1 MSSIQ
6 VRPATLRDAKAIAQ
20 IHTVSAQE
28 AYKGLVPD
36 EQLKSMSVEKRQAYW
51 REAIEYCEPQVQVA
65 VDGEKIVGF
74 VGYDRSRDEKSRP
87 TTGEIWAIYAAPTH
101 WNQGVGLALWD
112 AARDGLQEEGC
123 TNVTA
128 WVPLRNER
136 ALRFHEMAGFKRE
149 LSTAKTA
156 VIGGVKIEEGQS
168 HTAHWRSESGAPAPR
183 RVVAADDTLPADTAY
198 RLACEGTGL
207 LWTGDFQNARM
218 LLQALMRRTDR
229 KPAKAAAKAAKKAAD
244 ATPAQA
250 FHLHRQAQA
259 QRARVLS
266 SILIVLEGDYAIG
279 LRRAP
284 DLRQACAEAWGPASG
299 QRVVASLRELLG
311 LVGAHEWRKKGV
323 EVPALGA
330 APGNRIHPHYGVFSP
345 VRGEYVDLVA
355 QTPLPSK
362 ALAFDVGV
370 GSGVLSAV
378 LARKGVQRVVAT
390 DQDPRA
396 IACAR
401 ENLQR
406 LGVAGRVELLQT
418 DLFPEGRAPLV
429 VCNPPWLP
437 ARASSPIERAVY
449 DEGSGMLRGF
459 LAGLAAHL
467 EPGGEG
473 WLILSD
479 LAEHL
484 ELRPRAQLLEWIAQA
499 GLQVLG
505 RHDVKPRHAKAT
517 DATDALH
524 AARAAEVTSLWR
536 LGAAQ

>member
-1 MSSIQ
+1 MIEWSSQ
-6 VRPATLRDAKAIAQ
+6 
-20 IHTVSAQE
+20 
-28 AYKGLVPD
+28 
-36 EQLKSMSVEKRQAYW
+36 
-51 REAIEYCEPQVQVA
+51 
-65 VDGEKIVGF
+65 
-74 VGYDRSRDEKSRP
+74 
-87 TTGEIWAIYAAPTH
+87 
-101 WNQGVGLALWD
+101 
-112 AARDGLQEEGC
+112 
-123 TNVTA
+123 
-128 WVPLRNER
+128 
-136 ALRFHEMAGFKRE
+136 
-149 LSTAKTA
+149 
-156 VIGGVKIEEGQS
+156 GQS
-168 HTAHWRSESGAPAPR
+168 HTAQWRSESGASAPR
-183 RVVAADDTLPADTAY
+183 RVIAADDTLPADTAY
-198 RLACEGTGL
+198 RMACEGTGL

-218 LLQALMRRTDR
+218 LLQALMRRADR
-229 KPAKAAAKAAKKAAD
+229 KPRKVAAKAAQKAAA
-244 ATPAQA
+244 ATPAEA

-266 SILIVLEGDYAIG
+266 SVLIVLEGDYTIA

-284 DLRQACAEAWGPASG
+284 DLRQACTEAWGPASG
-299 QRVVASLRELLG
+299 NRVVASLRELLG

-323 EVPALGA
+323 EIPALGA
-330 APGNRIHPHYGVFSP
+330 PPGNRIHPHYGVFSP

-355 QTPLPSK
+355 QAPLPSK

-370 GSGVLSAV
+370 GTGVLSAV
-378 LARKGVQRVVAT
+378 LARRGVQRVVAT

-396 IACAR
+396 LACAR

-406 LGVAGRVELLQT
+406 LGLTGRVELQQQ
-418 DLFPEGRAPLV
+418 DLFPEGKAPLV

-484 ELRPRAQLLEWIAQA
+484 QLRTREQLLEWMAQG
-499 GLQVLG
+499 GLKVLG
-505 RHDVKPRHAKAT
+505 RQDVKPRHGKSA
-517 DATDALH
+517 DASDALH

-536 LGAAQ
+536 LGLA